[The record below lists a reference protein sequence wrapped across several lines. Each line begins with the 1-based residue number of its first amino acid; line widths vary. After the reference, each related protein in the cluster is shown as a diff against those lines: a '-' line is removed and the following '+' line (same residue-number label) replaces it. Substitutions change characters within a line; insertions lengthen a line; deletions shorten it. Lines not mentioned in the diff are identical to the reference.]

1 MKEIQSY
8 EVQSY
13 YVSYIKEYIE
23 LLTGDKEEFFLSLCD
38 IEEELLQELDVS
50 SLTDYHVVLVD
61 NKDYSKAVQLRNDI
75 YVKRIVLLSGEGI
88 KQIDSL
94 KDFNEYSILSRDRT
108 QIWTCLEQVFRVRL
122 KKDEKV
128 FFETILSQREISFW
142 DFLQYLCSAGIQNG
156 QIIPRQLNEN
166 LPILGIWKSNSNKIL
181 TKAKVRK
188 MIQFS
193 RYGTIEN
200 RLTNAVLGDK
210 NIDELSSSDV
220 QLITKSLARED
231 ITRILN
237 NIYYEQ
243 VADSLKYLPRNTP
256 GSGSAPNGTAESS
269 VSETN
274 DCFSY
279 EFLLQE
285 HSVMEITALENEW
298 LKEKEKETEEASIEL
313 NWDKYYITE
322 NDKAKYLQQFK
333 TLQQEIETLNIP
345 PHKINEIIKRLD
357 SLRSAFEDAWS
368 NVIMA
373 TPICLDTFCKTS
385 ERYMRIYFELLSF
398 LMTDEKIKY
407 AMVKTGIIPGL
418 QTLFCEVETGR
429 IEMPFYHPVCVFY
442 YMGIR
447 KMYEYAIQKQRESD
461 DLKIDVLEAL
471 IPKLGMQ
478 FPIDFFNLD
487 EQYYA
492 LDYTTIWKSRKVVF
506 HNMEEGVVYSVLDF
520 RAVQKQILE
529 YIEAHPFLTEITV
542 ALIDISNLGGLLQ
555 LIDRIRQV
563 SQGKYC
569 NIGHITFFILS
580 AKEEDLKKALS
591 QIWDTIGTDDIV
603 RFRFDRNNY
612 GNIQNNK
619 FQYDIQ
625 KIVDESDLTIIAD
638 GTMLYSEPRM
648 VKVQTG
654 GNMIHNRITQMDLTE
669 QLNRYFEFGKSDI
682 PVLWDT
688 LQHIADSREDGLWT
702 RRSKE
707 IDNKILSFINQTV
720 SQDPAKRIVALSS
733 NEHILSEIFRVDH
746 MHAFRQK
753 YNGKSITIIQFDHAN
768 KVHHIPMK
776 GNCGIIYSLNEF
788 YNMTLELEDFSQK
801 ILTDINDILLQL
813 YYENGKYFCDCHIY
827 MEESDDDTDTY
838 KQNCDNFLS
847 WQMGSFLN
855 ENNILSQYLYEL
867 LINQWYEKAES
878 IPAVLMVESLRE
890 GYRIR
895 PRYTIKETE
904 NMDGNSTAQSESD
917 RMEAIKIHDI
927 LLFTRRK
934 EVIDEYTVS
943 QFQDQFDSSLLNRV
957 IKCDNAQPI
966 LNTKEKEKLLEI
978 QRKIKE
984 N

>member
-1 MKEIQSY
+1 MKEAPSY

-13 YVSYIKEYIE
+13 YVSYIKEYIK
-23 LLTGDKEEFFLSLCD
+23 LLTGGKEEFFLSLCD
-38 IEEELLQELDVS
+38 IEEELLQQLDVS

-61 NKDYSKAVQLRNDI
+61 NKDYSEAVRLRNDI
-75 YVKRIVLLSGEGI
+75 RVKRIVLLSGEGI

-108 QIWTCLEQVFRVRL
+108 LLWNCLERIFPVRL
-122 KKDEKV
+122 KANEKV

-142 DFLQYLCSAGIQNG
+142 DFLQYLCSAGIQEG
-156 QIIPRQLNEN
+156 QIVPRQLNEN
-166 LPILGIWKSNSNKIL
+166 LSKLGIWKSRSDRIL

-188 MIQFS
+188 MIQLS

-200 RLTNAVLGDK
+200 RLTNAVLNNK
-210 NIDELSSSDV
+210 NIDKLSPSDV
-220 QLITKSLARED
+220 QLITRSLARED

-243 VADSLKYLPRNTP
+243 VEDSLKYLPRNTP
-256 GSGSAPNGTAESS
+256 GSGSAPNGTEESP

-285 HSVMEITALENEW
+285 HSAMEITALENEW
-298 LKEKEKETEEASIEL
+298 LMEKETEEASIEL
-313 NWDKYYITE
+313 NWDKYYTPE
-322 NDKAKYLQQFK
+322 NDKVKYLRQFE
-333 TLQQEIETLNIP
+333 TLQQQIKTLNIP
-345 PHKINEIIKRLD
+345 PHKINEIIKRLG
-357 SLRSAFEDAWS
+357 SLQSAFEDAWD
-368 NVIMA
+368 NVIKA
-373 TPICLDTFCKTS
+373 TPICLDTFCRAS
-385 ERYMRIYFELLSF
+385 EKYMRIYFELLAF

-407 AMVKTGIIPGL
+407 AMIETGIIPGL
-418 QTLFCEVETGR
+418 QTLFCEMETGR

-442 YMGIR
+442 YMGIQR
-447 KMYEYAIQKQRESD
+447 MYEYTIQKQRESD

-478 FPIDFFNLD
+478 FPIDFFELD
-487 EQYYA
+487 EQDYA
-492 LDYTTIWKSRKVVF
+492 LDYTTIWKKRNVVF
-506 HNMEEGVVYSVLDF
+506 HNMEDGVVYSVLDF
-520 RAVQKQILE
+520 RAVQKQIME

-542 ALIDISNLGGLLQ
+542 ALIDISDLGGLLQ

-580 AKEEDLKKALS
+580 AKEDDLKKALS

-612 GNIQNNK
+612 SCRTQNNK

-638 GTMLYSEPRM
+638 GTMLYHEPRM
-648 VKVQTG
+648 VKIQTG
-654 GNMIHNRITQMDLTE
+654 GNMIYNRIAQIDMTE
-669 QLNRYFEFGKSDI
+669 QLDHYFESGRSDI
-682 PVLWDT
+682 PILWDT
-688 LQHIADSREDGLWT
+688 LQRIAGSREDGLWT
-702 RRSKE
+702 RKSKE
-707 IDNKILSFINQTV
+707 IDNRILSFINQTV
-720 SQDPAKRIVALSS
+720 SQNPDKRIVALSS
-733 NEHILSEIFRVDH
+733 NEHILSEIFRIDY

-768 KVHHIPMK
+768 QVHHIPMK
-776 GNCGIIYSLNEF
+776 GNFEIVYSLNDF
-788 YNMTLELEDFSQK
+788 YNMTLELENFSQK
-801 ILTDINDILLQL
+801 ILPDIHDILLQI
-813 YYENGKYFCDCHIY
+813 YYEDGKYFCNCNIY
-827 MEESDDDTDTY
+827 MEEPDENTDTY
-838 KQNCDNFLS
+838 QQNCGAFLRWQMSTFLS
-847 WQMGSFLN
+847 
-855 ENNILSQYLYEL
+855 ENNILSLYLYEL
-867 LINQWYEKAES
+867 LINQWSEKAES

-890 GYRIR
+890 GYTIR
-895 PRYTIKETE
+895 PCYITKRTEET
-904 NMDGNSTAQSESD
+904 DGNSRIQLESD
-917 RMEAIKIHDI
+917 RMEAIKIHEM

-943 QFQDQFDSSLLNRV
+943 QFQEQFDDSLLNRV

-966 LNTKEKEKLLEI
+966 LNTKEKEKLSEI
-978 QRKIKE
+978 QKRIKE